1 LAYKTLTSG
10 FETNYTTGDTMGWH
24 PHPVLNGKL
33 YLGIMLNVLGNRSTT
48 EYRRFYNEPTP
59 FHRNTKLYKLR
70 NLQLKPT
77 PEEKYSS

>member
-1 LAYKTLTSG
+1 
-10 FETNYTTGDTMGWH
+10 
-24 PHPVLNGKL
+24 
-33 YLGIMLNVLGNRSTT
+33 MLNVLGNRSTT

-77 PEEKYSS
+77 PEEKYSSWLNIIMINFHIKFNDY